1 MATIAYDQ
9 PVKDL
14 IAGLNA
20 TGHVT
25 HTTHRKTKVTLH
37 HNAARLTHEGVL
49 EVWKTRPASAQFDVD
64 ANGGVA
70 QYVIVNEYAWACGTT
85 PGNEQSISIEMCN
98 STLSP
103 SWEISETTWKSAAR
117 LAGWLFARVIGVR
130 PNSNDLVRH
139 KYWKAT
145 ECAGPHIDKIYN
157 QVLTEAQKYYDYFA
171 HGIPLENDM
180 QPTDQSYTPKL
191 DANGNIVG
199 YYTWGEIWYWDNRYI
214 NETRVIADRLLAG
227 QQTILQAIADGE
239 ASDLTTSDIERIL
252 SEGVLTVEVKY
263 PPVGSNPAGEEQL
276 VQGML
281 DHPDLPD
288 NEDEVR
294 ALVAPVT
301 S

>member
-1 MATIAYDQ
+1 MAVIAYDQ

-37 HNAARLTHEGVL
+37 HNAAKLSHEGVL

-98 STLSP
+98 LSLSP
-103 SWEISETTWKSAAR
+103 NWDVSETTWKSAAR
-117 LAGWLFARVIGVR
+117 LSGWLFARVIGAR
-130 PNSNDLVRH
+130 PDSNSLVMH

-145 ECAGPHIDKIYN
+145 ECAGPHISNIYN
-157 QVLTEAQKYYDYFA
+157 QVLTETQKQYDYFA

-191 DANGNIVG
+191 DANGNVVG
-199 YYTWGEIWYWDNRYI
+199 YYTWGEIWYWDNRYA
-214 NETRVIADRLLAG
+214 NETRVLQDRLLAG
-227 QQTILQAIADGE
+227 QKAILDAIAAGE
-239 ASDLTTSDIERIL
+239 VGDLTVEDVERIL

-263 PPVGSNPAGEEQL
+263 PPVGSNPDAEEQL

-281 DHPDLPD
+281 ANP
-288 NEDEVR
+288 NVSNDETEIR
-294 ALVAPVT
+294 SIVT
-301 S
+301 PS